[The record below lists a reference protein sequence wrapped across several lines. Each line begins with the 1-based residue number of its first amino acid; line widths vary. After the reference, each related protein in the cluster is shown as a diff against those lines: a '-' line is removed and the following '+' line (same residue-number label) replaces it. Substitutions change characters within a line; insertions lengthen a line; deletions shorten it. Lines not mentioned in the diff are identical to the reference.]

1 MATIIL
7 LTEDGLRVGFWTD
20 TLTLHHRVQLA
31 ATVREVEAFKQHVK
45 VDLIVFD
52 SLLLP
57 AVTEEISALMSH
69 GEKLLMLGEN
79 CSEQLQVL
87 VMMQEISGYSE
98 INVAPVLIHKTIN
111 AVLNNEIWVPRRLIP
126 KVIHLLIQKN
136 NNQPLT
142 KNPMYRSLSCL
153 TARELE
159 VVDLVYQGYST
170 AKMAA
175 RLTISERTV
184 KAHLGAVFS
193 KLNVSG
199 RVKLILMLNEV
210 KTTAE
215 R

>member
-20 TLTLHHRVQLA
+20 TLTLHHRVQLV

-57 AVTEEISALMSH
+57 TVTEEIGALMSH

-126 KVIHLLIQKN
+126 KVIHLLVQKN

-159 VVDLVYQGYST
+159 VVALVYQGHST

-193 KLNVSG
+193 KLKVSG

-210 KTTAE
+210 RTTTDP
-215 R
+215 